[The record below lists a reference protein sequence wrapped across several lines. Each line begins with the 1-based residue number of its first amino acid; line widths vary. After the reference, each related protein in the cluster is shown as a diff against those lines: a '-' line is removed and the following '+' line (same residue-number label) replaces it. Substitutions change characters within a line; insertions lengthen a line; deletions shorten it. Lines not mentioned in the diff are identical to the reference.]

1 MPSSYSASLRFELQ
15 FTGENVN
22 TWGVHLN
29 SAISRIDYAI
39 AGIATINTDGGIY
52 TLTATNTA
60 DDEARAA
67 TLLITGLGGTVVIPE
82 LPKRYRV
89 INDATS
95 AVVISAGNITATVD
109 AGDIV
114 DVVCTGTNV
123 FSQGYTDS
131 GGNRLTIKQY
141 IAAQV
146 LGSLAGMPATSG
158 NAGKFLYT
166 NGSSALWRLPVTT
179 DISDYTS
186 DQAAKSAAALGRAI
200 AFAIAL

>member
-22 TWGVHLN
+22 TWGTHLN
-29 SAISRIDYAI
+29 SALSRVDYAI
-39 AGIATINTDGGIY
+39 AGLTTINTDGGIY
-52 TLTATNTA
+52 TLTSSNTA
-60 DDEARAA
+60 DDEARGAA
-67 TLLITGLGGTVVIPE
+67 LLITGLGGTVVIPAVSK
-82 LPKRYRV
+82 LYRV

-95 AVVISAGNITATVD
+95 AAIISAGSVTATVD
-109 AGDIV
+109 PGDIV
-114 DVVCTGTNV
+114 DLVCDGIDV
-123 FSQGYTDS
+123 FSEGYTDT
-131 GGNRLTIKQY
+131 GGNRLTIKEY

-179 DISDYTS
+179 DISDYTA
-186 DQAAKSAAALGRAI
+186 DQLARDNASKALAI
-200 AFAIAL
+200 AFSVAL